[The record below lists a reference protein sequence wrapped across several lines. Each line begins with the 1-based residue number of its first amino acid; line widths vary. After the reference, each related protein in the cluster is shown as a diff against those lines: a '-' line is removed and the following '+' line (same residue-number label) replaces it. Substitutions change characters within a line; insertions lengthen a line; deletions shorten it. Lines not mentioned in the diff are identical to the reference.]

1 MTKYEMIGL
10 IVVEGL
16 ALIGAAA
23 VLIKPIINLNSTIAK
38 LNLSLKILVEDNKE
52 SKSELKEHEKRLDD
66 HEKRIYHIEHKEE

>member
-1 MTKYEMIGL
+1 MSKYEMIGL

-23 VLIKPIINLNSTIAK
+23 VLIKPLINLNSTMAK
-38 LNLSLKILVEDNKE
+38 LNLSLKLLVKDNDEVKG
-52 SKSELKEHEKRLDD
+52 ELKNHEERIAD